1 MEKIISDRF
10 IVEDVFIAKPMFAYI
25 EQLDMNNEYEKTIK
39 ELLEELGERNYY
51 WQVTDRISGN
61 SIPITDEEEAELLCA
76 LLNELPESFL
86 TPYFGDSDVYTDDTL
101 EEEFTI
107 FEI

>member
-10 IVEDVFIAKPMFAYI
+10 IVEDVFVSNSMFAYI
-25 EQLDMNNEYEKTIK
+25 DQLDINNEYEKTIK
-39 ELLEELGERNYY
+39 ELLEELGEKSYY
-51 WQVTDRISGN
+51 WEVTDRISGN
-61 SIPITDEEEAELLCA
+61 SIPIIDEEEAELLCA
-76 LLNELPESFL
+76 LLNELPESYL

-101 EEEFTI
+101 EEEFTV